1 MPVGRDLQHGQPQV
15 ERAVSELVAGLDRYG
30 VAVDPGAL
38 DAVVVTETP
47 SCPVLGWAASGAMSL
62 TGWPGEA
69 PQWPGGDV
77 IGRLT
82 GTARLLAGIARGLGT
97 DLPVDVG
104 ALLTERA
111 AARGGT
117 RRGDRSMGGRCG
129 LLRTGDSWLALNL
142 ARDSDLEL
150 LPALTGGAVS
160 GRSAPDVPAGLWA
173 ELGEYTRRRRGAELT
188 AAAQLLGLPAAPL
201 GPAPTTPRLP
211 WSIRSLGDPAPAT
224 GRNPVVVDFSAMWAG
239 PLCAHLLGRCG
250 LQVVKVEDVRRPDG
264 ARRGDPWL
272 FDRLHRHH
280 DQVALDFGSP
290 ADRRA
295 LRSLVASADV
305 VIESSRPRAL
315 AGLGFDPGEFLG
327 ARPGRTW
334 VSITGYGRS
343 GPRSNWVAFGD
354 DAAVAGGL
362 VGRSSAR
369 PPVFCAD
376 AIADPVTGLAAAT
389 GALASLAH
397 GGGHL
402 VDCSMEAS
410 CAFAVG
416 DSACAGDH
424 RVEQCGSSWTAYHD
438 GQHQV
443 VAGPGRS
450 SWEVPG

>member
-1 MPVGRDLQHGQPQV
+1 VHPADHVV
-15 ERAVSELVAGLDRYG
+15 NELVAGLLRYG
-30 VAVDPGAL
+30 VAVGRGAL
-38 DAVVVTETP
+38 DAVGVTETP
-47 SCPVLGWAASGAMSL
+47 PCPVLGWAASGAMSL

-82 GTARLLAGIARGLGT
+82 ATARLLGGIARGLGT
-97 DLPVDVG
+97 ELQVDVG

-111 AARGGT
+111 AARGWA
-117 RRGDRSMGGRCG
+117 RRGDLSVGGGCG
-129 LLRTGDSWLALNL
+129 LVRTGDSWVALNL
-142 ARDSDLEL
+142 ARDGDLEL
-150 LPALTGGAVS
+150 LPALTGGVVA
-160 GRSAPDVPAGLWA
+160 GHAAPDVPAALWA
-173 ELGEYTRRRRGAELT
+173 ELREFGRRRTGAELT
-188 AAAQLLGLPAAPL
+188 AAAQLLGLPAALL
-201 GPAPTTPRLP
+201 GAPPASPRLP
-211 WSIRSLGDPAPAT
+211 WSIEQLGCPAPAA
-224 GRNPVVVDFSAMWAG
+224 GRQVVVVDFSAMWAG

-250 LQVVKVEDVRRPDG
+250 LHVVKVEDVRRPDG

-272 FDRLHRHH
+272 FERLHRHH
-280 DQVALDFGSP
+280 DQVALDFGNP
-290 ADRRA
+290 DGRRA
-295 LRSLVASADV
+295 LRSLVDSADV

-362 VGRSSAR
+362 VGRSGAR
-369 PPVFCAD
+369 SPVFCAD

-397 GGGHL
+397 GGGRL

-416 DSACAGDH
+416 DGACAGDH
-424 RVEQCGSSWTAYHD
+424 RVERCGPTWTAYHD
-438 GQHQV
+438 DRRQV
-443 VAGPGRS
+443 VAAPARS
-450 SWEVPG
+450 PAEAAG

>member
-1 MPVGRDLQHGQPQV
+1 M
-15 ERAVSELVAGLDRYG
+15 AGLDRYG

-38 DAVVVTETP
+38 DAAGVAGTP

-82 GTARLLAGIARGLGT
+82 GTARLLGSIARGFGA
-97 DLPVDVG
+97 DLSVDVG

-111 AARGGT
+111 AARGGS
-117 RRGDRSMGGRCG
+117 RQGDRSMGGRCG
-129 LLRTGDSWLALNL
+129 LVRTEDSWVALNL
-142 ARDSDLEL
+142 ARESDLEL
-150 LPALTGGAVS
+150 LPALTGGVVT
-160 GRSAPDVPAGLWA
+160 GHSAPDLPPTLWA
-173 ELGEYTRRRRGAELT
+173 ELGEFTRRRAGTELT
-188 AAAQLLGLPAAPL
+188 AAAQLLGLPAALL
-201 GPAPTTPRLP
+201 GSAPRPPPLP
-211 WSIRSLGDPAPAT
+211 WSMDRLGDPAPAT
-224 GRNPVVVDFSAMWAG
+224 GRHPVVVDFSAMWAG

-250 LQVVKVEDVRRPDG
+250 LHVVKVEDTRRPDG

-280 DQVALDFGSP
+280 DQVALDFGS
-290 ADRRA
+290 ASGHRV
-295 LRSLVASADV
+295 LRSLVDSADV

-327 ARPGRTW
+327 VRAGRTW

-362 VGRSSAR
+362 VGRSAAR
-369 PPVFCAD
+369 SPVFCAD

-389 GALASLAH
+389 GALASWAH

-410 CAFAVG
+410 SAFAVG
-416 DSACAGDH
+416 GGACAGDH
-424 RVEQCGSSWTAYHD
+424 RVERSGSTWTAYHD
-438 GQHQV
+438 DQRQV
-443 VAGPGRS
+443 VVGPGRS
-450 SWEVPG
+450 AAEAAG

>member
-1 MPVGRDLQHGQPQV
+1 MHLVDKGV
-15 ERAVSELVAGLDRYG
+15 NELVVGLHRYG
-30 VAVDPGAL
+30 VAVGPGAL
-38 DAVVVTETP
+38 DAVGVTETP
-47 SCPVLGWAASGAMSL
+47 PCPVLSWAASGAMSL

-82 GTARLLAGIARGLGT
+82 GTARLLGGIARGLGT
-97 DLPVDVG
+97 DLQVDVG

-111 AARGGT
+111 AASGGA
-117 RRGDRSMGGRCG
+117 RHGDLSIGGRCG
-129 LLRTGDSWLALNL
+129 LVRTEDSWVALNL

-150 LPALTGGAVS
+150 LPALTGGVVA
-160 GRSAPDVPAGLWA
+160 GHSAPDVPAVLWA
-173 ELGEYTRRRRGAELT
+173 ELREFGRRRTGAELT

-201 GPAPTTPRLP
+201 GAAPATSRLP
-211 WSIRSLGDPAPAT
+211 WSMQQLGDPAPAT
-224 GRNPVVVDFSAMWAG
+224 GRHRVVVDFSAMWAG

-250 LQVVKVEDVRRPDG
+250 LHVVKVEDVRRPDG
-264 ARRGDPWL
+264 ARRGDPRL

-280 DQVALDFGSP
+280 DQLALDFGSP
-290 ADRRA
+290 ADHRT
-295 LRSLVASADV
+295 LRSLVDSADV

-315 AGLGFDPGEFLG
+315 AGIGFDPGEFLG
-327 ARPGRTW
+327 ARAGRTW

-362 VGRSSAR
+362 VGRSGAR
-369 PPVFCAD
+369 SPVFCAD
-376 AIADPVTGLAAAT
+376 AIADPVAGLGAAT

-424 RVEQCGSSWTAYHD
+424 RVEQRGSSWTAYHD
-438 GQHQV
+438 DRRQV

-450 SWEVPG
+450 SAEAAG